1 MTEKIHND
9 YFKWWCGTV
18 IVGAIPIFIR
28 LIAYTLTNKSIE
40 LFNITELV
48 CFGFSIQI
56 SSIYFGMGKPS
67 KLTENRLILNTTLSV
82 VFVML
87 FSIIYIMSIMS
98 PETLESSTTKIFWLS
113 RAAFLYM
120 LDKIQSNVLLSITQY
135 WRRNERWTSNLFL

>member
-1 MTEKIHND
+1 MTKKIHND

-28 LIAYTLTNKSIE
+28 LIAFLLTNKNIE

-67 KLTENRLILNTTLSV
+67 KLTENRLIINTTLSL

-98 PETLESSTTKIFWLS
+98 SDTLESSTTKIFLTITCGIS
-113 RAAFLYM
+113 LFVGQNSVKCAIINNTM
-120 LDKIQSNVLLSITQY
+120 LA
-135 WRRNERWTSNLFL
+135 EE

>member
-1 MTEKIHND
+1 MTERIHND

-18 IVGAIPIFIR
+18 LVGAIPIFIR
-28 LIAYTLTNKSIE
+28 LIAYSLTNKNIE

-82 VFVML
+82 IFVML
-87 FSIIYIMSIMS
+87 FSIIYIMSIVS
-98 PETLESSTTKIFWLS
+98 SETLESSTTKIFLAITCGIS
-113 RAAFLYM
+113 LYVGQNSV
-120 LDKIQSNVLLSITQY
+120 KCAIINNSILA
-135 WRRNERWTSNLFL
+135 EE